1 MTDLKRPAAEHA
13 VCLQASSKFALVG
26 SPRPAVDLRPSLRP
40 HPRNPCVAH
49 GTVPFIVCV
58 SRFYET
64 DSSIKIGLMD
74 AFAKLAVHPDSLPD
88 IIFASIGRTVWKVG
102 AQGTGSCSS

>member
-1 MTDLKRPAAEHA
+1 MCVLCTC
-13 VCLQASSKFALVG
+13 VC
-26 SPRPAVDLRPSLRP
+26 
-40 HPRNPCVAH
+40 
-49 GTVPFIVCV
+49 
-58 SRFYET
+58 RFYET

-102 AQGTGSCSS
+102 TEETGSCCCCNTLVLLLTASRYELHSLSKALS